1 MTRTTPSP
9 TPAEQTEARALL
21 ARWDA
26 QQTGYIRH
34 RAERFQ
40 TIARVAAGIV
50 RDTEAPRIL
59 DLAGGPGSLAHAVR
73 AQSPDARVV
82 VADKDP
88 VLLRIAAET
97 FAGDAHAEVV
107 AVDLADAA
115 WMRAPAIAAAPFD
128 AVVSSTALHWLQ
140 PEVLVRVYRELAALV
155 RPGGVVLN
163 GDHLSYDAAT
173 EPTLRQIAAHD
184 DAAVQHASFTD
195 EGAGSTA
202 DTWDAWWEAA
212 ASVARYRDAFAAR
225 EQVWGDELH
234 VAPPTVSLDFH
245 LAALR
250 SAGFRETGTVWRYL
264 DDIVLYAVR

>member
-1 MTRTTPSP
+1 MTLAADSA
-9 TPAEQTEARALL
+9 TPAELTEARTLL

-40 TIARVAAGIV
+40 TIARVVAAVVDG
-50 RDTEAPRIL
+50 TSAPRIL
-59 DLAGGPGSLAHAVR
+59 DLAAGPGSLARAVR
-73 AQSPDARVV
+73 AEVPAGHLV

-88 VLLRIAAET
+88 VLLQIAADT

-115 WMRAPAIAAAPFD
+115 WTQAPAVAAAPFD

-140 PEVLVRVYRELAALV
+140 PETLVRVYRELAELV
-155 RPGGVVLN
+155 RPGGIVLN
-163 GDHLSYDAAT
+163 GDHLSYDAAA
-173 EPTLRQIAAHD
+173 EPTLREIAAKD
-184 DAAVQHASFTD
+184 DAAMQHASFTGD
-195 EGAGSTA
+195 AAESKV
-202 DTWDAWWEAA
+202 DTWDAWWAAA
-212 ASVARYRDAFAAR
+212 ASVERYRDAFAAR
-225 EQVWGDELH
+225 ERVWGDELH
-234 VAPPTVSLDFH
+234 VAPPTVSLEFH

-264 DDIVLYAVR
+264 DDVVLYAVR